1 MNENLWFSFETII
14 AFSNIY
20 MIMFLKVDWEKL
32 NNYLAK
38 KKLVSDKC
46 PNLRKKN
53 LLLFV
58 TVLRYGC

>member
-1 MNENLWFSFETII
+1 MIKIWFSVLTEFTSFKVFQLMNENLWFSFETII

-38 KKLVSDKC
+38 KKIGLW
-46 PNLRKKN
+46 
-53 LLLFV
+53 
-58 TVLRYGC
+58 